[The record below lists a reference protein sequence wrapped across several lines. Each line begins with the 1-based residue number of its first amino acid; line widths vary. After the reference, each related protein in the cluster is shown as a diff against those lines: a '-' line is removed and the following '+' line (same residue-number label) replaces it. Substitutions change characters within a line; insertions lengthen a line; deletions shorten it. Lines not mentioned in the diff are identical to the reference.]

1 MKLHMKY
8 KTKRRMTIAIALA
21 ILASLYAF
29 KNFSYFIRAS
39 SAVALLLVF
48 YLADHIFDLEFKKKH
63 YVFIFLVAVSSF
75 LLSPLYYI
83 YSNYDKVQHFIQPMF
98 FASIVFHMMKRLKLE
113 TKWKLVFTFFV
124 IAAGVGIFEIGEYL
138 LDYFFGL
145 KFQGVYI
152 RDISGVEKLN
162 LLMDRI
168 DDTMVD
174 MVLGMIGSA
183 MYCVCTYF
191 VIRAKTK

>member
-1 MKLHMKY
+1 MKY
-8 KTKRRMTIAIALA
+8 KTKRRVTIGIALV

-29 KNFSYFIRAS
+29 KNFSYLIRAF

-48 YLADHIFDLEFKKKH
+48 YLADHIFDLEFKNRH
-63 YVFIFLVAVSSF
+63 YIFIFLVALSSF
-75 LLSPLYYI
+75 ILSPLYYV
-83 YSNYDKVQHFIQPMF
+83 YANYDKIQHFIQPMF

-124 IAAGVGIFEIGEYL
+124 VAGGIGIFEIGEYS
-138 LDYFFGL
+138 LDYFLGW
-145 KFQGVYI
+145 KMQGVYI

-191 VIRAKTK
+191 VIRARKK